1 MCLNDPV
8 YVHKP
13 GTVVMLIHLRH
24 VVVATHVALLGFS
37 TSIAGVLLLCSL
49 SPLVLA
55 ARILSPPYET
65 ATAEGQLLTRSDKM
79 DLSNSETKPT
89 QDVLIR
95 LATDGIAQDREFLG
109 KTRFAVSQADRTYS
123 YDLEPIP
130 ISAVLSLGD
139 QYGTP
144 LEALIRIEALR
155 RDFRAAVPAE
165 KFWIAPLEAIQ
176 GAVQHCVEGLES
188 SQSKKG
194 SSDVPQECSR
204 SIQEQFSDLES
215 AILGYATLHS
225 LALVKFQKRDPVI
238 GYRVRI
244 KIEPPRAHVHV
255 MTLLDYKKYRYS
267 NTPAEQ
273 YQWNDL
279 LDAENLLIGWYHYRV
294 DWPQDLNGPEE
305 GDFEITKAGTITFS
319 PKSK

>member
-1 MCLNDPV
+1 
-8 YVHKP
+8 
-13 GTVVMLIHLRH
+13 MLIHVGL
-24 VVVATHVALLGFS
+24 VVAATHVVLFGFS
-37 TSIAGVLLLCSL
+37 TSIAGVLLVCSF
-49 SPLVLA
+49 SPFPIA
-55 ARILSPPYET
+55 ARTLSPPYET
-65 ATAEGQLLTRSDKM
+65 ATEEGQLLTRSDKK
-79 DLSNSETKPT
+79 DPSDSETKPT
-89 QDVLIR
+89 QDVLLR
-95 LATDGIAQDREFLG
+95 LATDGIAEDKEFLG
-109 KTRFAVSQADRTYS
+109 KTRFAVSQADRRYS

-130 ISAVLSLGD
+130 VSAVLSQND
-139 QYGTP
+139 PYGTP

-176 GAVQHCVEGLES
+176 EAVQHCVEGLES
-188 SQSKKG
+188 SQPKNA
-194 SSDVPQECSR
+194 SSDVAQECS
-204 SIQEQFSDLES
+204 SSVQEQFNNLERT
-215 AILGYATLHS
+215 ILGYATAHS

-238 GYRVRI
+238 GYRVHI